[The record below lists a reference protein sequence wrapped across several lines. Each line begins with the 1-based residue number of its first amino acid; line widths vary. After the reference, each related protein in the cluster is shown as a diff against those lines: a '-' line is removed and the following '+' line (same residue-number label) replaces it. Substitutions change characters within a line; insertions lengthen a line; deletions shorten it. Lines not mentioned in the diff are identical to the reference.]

1 MEIEEFNEAD
11 KEYLQEFIKCEL
23 LSVSATGLRSLANM
37 PDIETM
43 NHVSSQ
49 SR

>member
-1 MEIEEFNEAD
+1 MEIAELKEAD
-11 KEYLQEFIKCEL
+11 KEYLEEFIKCEL
-23 LSVSATGLRSLANM
+23 LSMSATGLHSLANM

-49 SR
+49 RR